1 MKREEKK
8 SIRTCCTAGS
18 SVTAAG
24 CSLFYISYI
33 QSLQGVFF
41 TVVDFNHLIFDL
53 FLCTDEYLSIY

>member
-18 SVTAAG
+18 SVTPDG